1 MMSNEVLLAE
11 CIRVVNR
18 AFLGML
24 TTVDETHM
32 PCARWMGTATAE
44 NGLHTLY
51 TLTGK
56 NSRKLA
62 HVRGNPNVCW
72 VFSDTEYND
81 IVTLYGQAIIHTSP
95 LATQQVWDR
104 LCDFARTW
112 CTSKI
117 AHEQDMEFVTL
128 ETSVTKIEFMS
139 PRLKIYQPTVVNFV
153 R

>member
-24 TTVDETHM
+24 TTVDEKRM
-32 PCARWMGTATAE
+32 PHGRWMGTATAAD
-44 NGLHTLY
+44 GLHQIF

-56 NSRKLA
+56 HSRKLA
-62 HVRGNPNVCW
+62 HIQANPNVCW
-72 VFSDTEYND
+72 IFSDTEYTD
-81 IVTLYGQAIIHTSP
+81 VVTLQGQAIIHTSP
-95 LATQQVWDR
+95 LASQQVWDR

-112 CTSKI
+112 CMS
-117 AHEQDMEFVTL
+117 ALSQDQDVELVTI
-128 ETSVTKIEFMS
+128 ETQVTRIEYMS
-139 PRLKIYQPTVVNFV
+139 PRLKIYQPKQVEFV

>member
-1 MMSNEVLLAE
+1 MMTNEVLLAE

-24 TTVDETHM
+24 TTVDENQM
-32 PCARWMGTATAE
+32 PSARWMGTATAE
-44 NGLHTLY
+44 NGLHTLF

-62 HVRGNPNVCW
+62 HIQNNPNVCW
-72 VFSDTEYND
+72 VFSDTEYTD
-81 IVTLYGQAIIHTSP
+81 IVTLYGKAVIHTSP
-95 LATQQVWDR
+95 LASQQVWDR

-117 AHEQDMEFVTL
+117 QHEDGMEFVTL
-128 ETSVTKIEFMS
+128 ETQVTRIEFMS
-139 PRLKIYQPTVVNFV
+139 PRLKIYQPKHVEFV